1 MIVFEDVPPFTV
13 HMLWQILQYILLS
26 TAEVLVNITGLMFAY
41 SQAPKRYKTVMTAL
55 WLLAVAAGDLIVVL
69 IAETRLVK
77 NQVRFSH

>member
-1 MIVFEDVPPFTV
+1 
-13 HMLWQILQYILLS
+13 MLWQILQYILLS

-77 NQVRFSH
+77 DQVRFSY